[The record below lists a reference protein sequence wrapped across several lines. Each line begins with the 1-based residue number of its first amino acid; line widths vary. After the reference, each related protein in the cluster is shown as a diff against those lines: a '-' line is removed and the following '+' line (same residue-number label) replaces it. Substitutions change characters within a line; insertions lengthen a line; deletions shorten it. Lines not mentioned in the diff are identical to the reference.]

1 MISVICGARHQWH
14 LPVAIPVSYNEGY
27 NFAPKYS
34 RHFAHPS
41 RQSIRCAKFKSEG
54 VLFFPFLPNLDR
66 IMKIEKH
73 GLVIGA
79 TALVVTAVAVTGAG
93 IHLPKGVAF
102 FKDSPKELIDEVW
115 QIIDRQYVDG
125 TFNQKDWRAIR
136 KQYLQKDYKSK
147 EEVYKNVRLMLKNL
161 NDPYTRFMDPREFRD
176 LQVETSGQLI
186 GVGIQL
192 SQDEKTK
199 KLIVIAPIED
209 TPASKAGVLSKD
221 IIISID
227 GKSTAG
233 MDVTK
238 AVQLIRGKEGTT
250 VKLTIQ
256 RDGRQILSFNLL
268 RQQIEIH
275 PVEAKFRPKELNGI
289 GYIRLKQ
296 FSANAAEEMRT
307 AIQKLESQG
316 ANGYILDLRS
326 NPGGLLYGA
335 IDIARMWLDDGKIVS
350 TVNRQGTGDI
360 QSANH
365 TSITTKPL
373 VVLVDGGSASAS
385 EILSGA
391 LQDNKRAQLVGAK
404 TFGKGLV
411 QSVRPLT
418 DGAGMAVTI
427 AKYYTPS
434 GKDINHAG
442 IKPDIEVKLTKAQ
455 IQAFVKDRAKV
466 ATPAD
471 PQYAKALQT
480 LQVAIARNSN
490 SAQKK

>member
-1 MISVICGARHQWH
+1 
-14 LPVAIPVSYNEGY
+14 
-27 NFAPKYS
+27 
-34 RHFAHPS
+34 
-41 RQSIRCAKFKSEG
+41 
-54 VLFFPFLPNLDR
+54 
-66 IMKIEKH
+66 MKIEKH

-79 TALVVTAVAVTGAG
+79 TALVLTAVAVTGAG
-93 IHLPKGVAF
+93 LHLPRGVAF
-102 FKDSPKELIDEVW
+102 FKDSPKESIDEVW
-115 QIIDRQYVDG
+115 QIVNGQYVDG

-136 KQYLQKDYKSK
+136 KQYLQKNYKNK
-147 EEVYKNVRLMLKNL
+147 EEVYKAIRLMLKNL
-161 NDPYTRFMDPREFRD
+161 GDPYTRFMDPKEFRD

-192 SQDEKTK
+192 SQNEKTK
-199 KLIVIAPIED
+199 KLEVIAPIED
-209 TPASKAGVLSKD
+209 TSASKAGILSKD
-221 IIISID
+221 IIVKID
-227 GKSTAG
+227 GKSTVG
-233 MDVTK
+233 MDVNQ

-256 RDGRQILSFNLL
+256 RDGHQTLDFNLL

-275 PVEAKFRPKELNGI
+275 PVEAKYRPKELGGI

-296 FSANAAEEMRT
+296 FSANAATEMGT
-307 AIQKLESQG
+307 AIGKLESQG

-360 QSANH
+360 SSANH
-365 TSITTKPL
+365 TAITKKPL
-373 VVLVDGGSASAS
+373 VILVDGGSASAS

-391 LQDNKRAQLVGAK
+391 LQDNKRAQLVGSK

-411 QSVRPLT
+411 QSVRPLL

-442 IKPDIEVKLTKAQ
+442 IKPDVEVKLTKAQ
-455 IQAFVKDRAKV
+455 IQSLVKDRTKV
-466 ATPAD
+466 ATGAD
-471 PQYAKALQT
+471 PQYAKAVQI
-480 LQVAIARNSN
+480 LQVAIARNGS

>member
-1 MISVICGARHQWH
+1 
-14 LPVAIPVSYNEGY
+14 
-27 NFAPKYS
+27 
-34 RHFAHPS
+34 
-41 RQSIRCAKFKSEG
+41 
-54 VLFFPFLPNLDR
+54 
-66 IMKIEKH
+66 MKIEKH

-79 TALVVTAVAVTGAG
+79 TALVLTAVAVTGAG
-93 IHLPKGVAF
+93 LHLPKGVAF
-102 FKDSPKELIDEVW
+102 FKNSPKELVDEVW
-115 QIIDRQYVDG
+115 QIVDKQYVDG

-136 KQYLQKDYKSK
+136 KQYVVQKNYTSK
-147 EEVYKNVRLMLKNL
+147 EEVYKSIRLMLKNL
-161 NDPYTRFMDPREFRD
+161 GDPYTRFMDPKEFRD

-192 SQDEKTK
+192 SQNEKTK
-199 KLIVIAPIED
+199 KLEVIAPIED
-209 TPASKAGVLSKD
+209 TSASKAGILSKD
-221 IIISID
+221 IITKID

-233 MDVTK
+233 MDVNQ

-256 RDGRQILSFNLL
+256 RDNRQVLEFNLL

-275 PVEAKFRPKELNGI
+275 PVEAKYRPKELGGI

-296 FSANAAEEMRT
+296 FSANASSEMGT

-316 ANGYILDLRS
+316 ATGYVLDLRS

-335 IDIARMWLDDGKIVS
+335 IDIARMWMDDGKIVS

-360 QSANH
+360 SSANR
-365 TSITTKPL
+365 TALTKKPL

-391 LQDNKRAQLVGAK
+391 LQDNKRAQLVGMK

-411 QSVRPLT
+411 QSVRPLSE
-418 DGAGMAVTI
+418 GAGMAVTI

-442 IKPDIEVKLTKAQ
+442 IKPDIEVKLSKTQ
-455 IQAFVKDRAKV
+455 IQALVKDRTKV
-466 ATPAD
+466 ATAAD
-471 PQYAKALQT
+471 PQYAKAIQT
-480 LQVAIARNSN
+480 LQTAIANSGGA
-490 SAQKK
+490 AQKK

>member
-1 MISVICGARHQWH
+1 
-14 LPVAIPVSYNEGY
+14 
-27 NFAPKYS
+27 
-34 RHFAHPS
+34 
-41 RQSIRCAKFKSEG
+41 
-54 VLFFPFLPNLDR
+54 
-66 IMKIEKH
+66 MKIEKH

-79 TALVVTAVAVTGAG
+79 TALVLTAVAVTGAG
-93 IHLPKGVAF
+93 LHLPKGVAF
-102 FKDSPKELIDEVW
+102 FKNSPKELVDEVW
-115 QIIDRQYVDG
+115 QIVDKQYVDG

-136 KQYLQKDYKSK
+136 RQYVVQKNYKNK
-147 EEVYKNVRLMLKNL
+147 EEVYKSIRLMLKNL
-161 NDPYTRFMDPREFRD
+161 GDPYTRFMDPKEFRD

-192 SQDEKTK
+192 SQNEKTK
-199 KLIVIAPIED
+199 KLEVIAPIED
-209 TPASKAGVLSKD
+209 TSASKAGILSKD
-221 IIISID
+221 IITKID

-233 MDVTK
+233 MDVNQ

-256 RDGRQILSFNLL
+256 RDNRQVLEFNLL

-275 PVEAKFRPKELNGI
+275 PVEAKYRPKELGGI

-296 FSANAAEEMRT
+296 FSANAATEMGT

-316 ANGYILDLRS
+316 ATGYVLDLRS

-350 TVNRQGTGDI
+350 TVNRQGTGDV
-360 QSANH
+360 SVANK
-365 TSITTKPL
+365 TAITKKPL
-373 VVLVDGGSASAS
+373 VILVDGGSASAS

-391 LQDNKRAQLVGAK
+391 LQDNKRAQLVGVK

-411 QSVRPLT
+411 QSVRPLSE
-418 DGAGMAVTI
+418 GAGMAVTI
-427 AKYYTPS
+427 AKYFTPS

-442 IKPDIEVKLTKAQ
+442 IKPDIEVKLSKTQ
-455 IQAFVKDRAKV
+455 IQALVKDRTKV
-466 ATPAD
+466 ATAAD

-480 LQVAIARNSN
+480 LQIAIARSGG

>member
-1 MISVICGARHQWH
+1 
-14 LPVAIPVSYNEGY
+14 
-27 NFAPKYS
+27 
-34 RHFAHPS
+34 
-41 RQSIRCAKFKSEG
+41 
-54 VLFFPFLPNLDR
+54 
-66 IMKIEKH
+66 MKIEKH

-79 TALVVTAVAVTGAG
+79 TALVISAVAVTGAG
-93 IHLPKGVAF
+93 LHLPKGVAF
-102 FKDSPKELIDEVW
+102 FKDNPKELVDEVW
-115 QIIDRQYVDG
+115 QVIDRQYVDG

-136 KQYLQKDYKSK
+136 QQYVVNKNYKSK
-147 EEVYKNVRLMLKNL
+147 EDVYKNIRAMLKNL
-161 NDPYTRFMDPREFRD
+161 NDPYTRFMDPTEFRD

-192 SQDEKTK
+192 AQDEKSK
-199 KLIVIAPIED
+199 RLVVVAPIED
-209 TPASKAGVLSKD
+209 TAASKAGILSRD
-221 IIISID
+221 IITQID
-227 GKSTAG
+227 GKSTTG
-233 MDVTK
+233 MDVNK
-238 AVQLIRGKEGTT
+238 AVQLIRGKAGTK

-256 RDGRQILSFNLL
+256 RDGRQTLSFNLL

-296 FSANAAEEMRT
+296 FSANASEEMRA

-316 ANGYILDLRS
+316 AKGYILDLRS

-335 IDIARMWLDDGKIVS
+335 IDIARMWLDGGRIVS
-350 TVNRQGTGDI
+350 TINRQGTDDI

-365 TSITTKPL
+365 TAITTKPL

-385 EILSGA
+385 EILAGA

-411 QSVRPLT
+411 QSVRPLS
-418 DGAGMAVTI
+418 DGTGMAVTI

-442 IKPDIEVKLTKAQ
+442 IKPDIEVKLSKAQ
-455 IQAFVKDRAKV
+455 IQTFIKNRGKV
-466 ATPAD
+466 ATLDD
-471 PQYAKALQT
+471 PQYAKALKT
-480 LQVAIARNSN
+480 LQVEIARDGSS

>member
-1 MISVICGARHQWH
+1 
-14 LPVAIPVSYNEGY
+14 
-27 NFAPKYS
+27 
-34 RHFAHPS
+34 
-41 RQSIRCAKFKSEG
+41 
-54 VLFFPFLPNLDR
+54 
-66 IMKIEKH
+66 MKIEKH

-79 TALVVTAVAVTGAG
+79 TALVLTAVAVTGAG
-93 IHLPKGVAF
+93 LHLPKGVAF
-102 FKDSPKELIDEVW
+102 FKNSPKELVDEVW
-115 QIIDRQYVDG
+115 QIVDKQYVDG

-136 KQYLQKDYKSK
+136 KQYVVQKNYTSK
-147 EEVYKNVRLMLKNL
+147 EEVYKSIRLMLKNL
-161 NDPYTRFMDPREFRD
+161 GDPYTRFMDPKEFRD

-192 SQDEKTK
+192 SQNEKTK
-199 KLIVIAPIED
+199 KLEVIAPIED
-209 TPASKAGVLSKD
+209 TSASKAGILSKD
-221 IIISID
+221 IITKID

-233 MDVTK
+233 MDVNQ

-256 RDGRQILSFNLL
+256 RDNRQVLEFNLL

-275 PVEAKFRPKELNGI
+275 PVEAKYRPKELGGI

-296 FSANAAEEMRT
+296 FSANASSEMGA

-316 ANGYILDLRS
+316 ATGYVLDLRS

-335 IDIARMWLDDGKIVS
+335 IDIARMWMDDGKIVS

-360 QSANH
+360 SSANR
-365 TSITTKPL
+365 TAITKKPL

-391 LQDNKRAQLVGAK
+391 LQDNKRAQLVGVK

-411 QSVRPLT
+411 QSVRPLSE
-418 DGAGMAVTI
+418 GAGMAVTI

-442 IKPDIEVKLTKAQ
+442 IKPDIEVKLSKTQ
-455 IQAFVKDRAKV
+455 IQALVKDRTKV
-466 ATPAD
+466 ATAAD
-471 PQYAKALQT
+471 PQYAKAIQT
-480 LQVAIARNSN
+480 LQTAIANSGGA
-490 SAQKK
+490 AQKK